1 VPTVDTKAGD
11 AARDDDGAYVAR
23 DGDAAGATAPAPLVA
38 AELCGD
44 ARPESEFY
52 ATLRIISTTLLT
64 FACYFTIGMQ
74 LAVVPGFV
82 HLTLHYG
89 AILAGLAVSAQYA
102 ATLLSRPFAGRTSDT
117 SGPKRATASG
127 LCAII
132 GSGLLF
138 ALAGIL
144 QPNVALSIGAIF
156 LSRFVLGFGES
167 WVATGAALWG
177 IARLGDGYEAKV
189 ISWNGIGSYGAV
201 AIGAPVGVWLENHY
215 GLGTVGIVSV
225 LATAAALAWAA
236 MIPPCAPPQKPPL
249 AFGKVLKKVYADGLG
264 LALGG
269 IGFGTIAAFI
279 TLYYASHRW
288 SDASLSLTLFGVAF
302 VLARVFFSGLI
313 DKWGGYRIAI
323 VSLAIECAGLLIL
336 WLGAT
341 PLAAKIGATVSGLG
355 FSLVFPALGV
365 EAVRKVAAESR
376 GSALAIYTAFV
387 DLSLG
392 ISGPIAGAIVSA
404 AGYPPIFLFAAAAA
418 ALGMALLLKLHLN
431 SLSATAS
438 TKLPAT

>member
-1 VPTVDTKAGD
+1 LPTADTNTEEPREGVDVGRAGD
-11 AARDDDGAYVAR
+11 AAGSTS
-23 DGDAAGATAPAPLVA
+23 AGADTP
-38 AELCGD
+38 CGD
-44 ARPESEFY
+44 TRPPSEFF

-64 FACYFTIGMQ
+64 AACYFTIGMQ

-82 HLTLHYG
+82 HLSLGYG
-89 AILAGLAVSAQYA
+89 AVLAGLAVSAQYV
-102 ATLLSRPFAGRTSDT
+102 ATLASRPFAGRTSDT
-117 SGPKRATASG
+117 SGPKRASASG

-132 GSGLLF
+132 FSGLLF

-144 QPNVALSIGAIF
+144 QPNVALSLAALF

-201 AIGAPVGVWLENHY
+201 AVGAPVGVWLENHH
-215 GLGTVGIVSV
+215 GIGTVGIVSMAV
-225 LATAAALAWAA
+225 TTVALLWAA
-236 MIPPCAPPQKPPL
+236 MIPACAPRQKPPL
-249 AFGKVLKKVYADGLG
+249 TFAKVLKKVYADGLG

-269 IGFGTIAAFI
+269 VGFGTIAAFI
-279 TLYYASHRW
+279 TLYYASRRW

-302 VLARVFFSGLI
+302 VAVRALFAGTI
-313 DKWGGYRIAI
+313 DKWGGYRVGI
-323 VSLAIECAGLLIL
+323 VSLIVECAGLLIL
-336 WLGAT
+336 WLAPT
-341 PLAAKIGATVSGLG
+341 PLAAKMGATISGFG

-365 EAVRKVAAESR
+365 EAVRKVAPESR

-392 ISGPIAGAIVSA
+392 LSGPIAGAIVSK
-404 AGYPPIFLFAAAAA
+404 AGYPPIFLFAATAA
-418 ALGMALLLKLHLN
+418 ALSVALLLKLHLN
-431 SLSATAS
+431 SLTRS
-438 TKLPAT
+438 TLA

>member
-1 VPTVDTKAGD
+1 VPTADTNTEKGAEQNRIALKNDKAESASID
-11 AARDDDGAYVAR
+11 LATPCSDG
-23 DGDAAGATAPAPLVA
+23 
-38 AELCGD
+38 
-44 ARPESEFY
+44 RPESEFY

-74 LAVVPGFV
+74 LSVVPGFV
-82 HLTLHYG
+82 HLTLRYG
-89 AILAGLAVSAQYA
+89 AMLAGLAVSAQYV
-102 ATLLSRPFAGRTSDT
+102 ATLASRPFAGRTSDT
-117 SGPKRATASG
+117 KGPKRATASG

-144 QPNVALSIGAIF
+144 QPRIALSLAALF

-201 AIGAPVGVWLENHY
+201 AVGAPVGVWLENHY
-215 GLGTVGIVSV
+215 GLGTVGFVSV
-225 LATAAALAWAA
+225 AATSAALLWAA
-236 MIPPCAPPQKPPL
+236 LIPACTPPQKPPL
-249 AFGKVLKKVYADGLG
+249 AFGKVLTKVSVDGLG

-279 TLYYASHRW
+279 TLFYASRHW

-302 VLARVFFSGLI
+302 VLVRALFSGLI
-313 DKWGGYRIAI
+313 DKWGGYRVGI
-323 VSLAIECAGLLIL
+323 VSLAIECLGLLIL
-336 WLGAT
+336 WLAPT
-341 PLAAKIGATVSGLG
+341 PLAAKIGATVSGMG
-355 FSLVFPALGV
+355 FSLIFPALGV

-392 ISGPIAGAIVSA
+392 ISGPIAGAIASA

-418 ALGMALLLKLHLN
+418 ALGIVLLLKLHLT
-431 SLSATAS
+431 SQPQTAS
-438 TKLPAT
+438 TS